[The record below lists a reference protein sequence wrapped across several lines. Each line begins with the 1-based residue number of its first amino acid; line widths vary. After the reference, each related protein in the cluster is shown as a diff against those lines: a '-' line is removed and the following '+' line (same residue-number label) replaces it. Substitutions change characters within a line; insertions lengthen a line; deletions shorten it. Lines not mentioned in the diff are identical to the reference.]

1 MKKSRKK
8 KILKAKLLN
17 YITSFAEDLNKVHPE
32 TKSNFKL
39 EEEEYLIE
47 DYLYTFVEDITD
59 IKEAYDANDNGE
71 TLERLW
77 NGSYNYGIEED

>member
-1 MKKSRKK
+1 MKKNRKK

-32 TKSNFKL
+32 TKANFKL

-59 IKEAYDANDNGE
+59 IKEAYDVNDNGE

>member
-1 MKKSRKK
+1 MKKSQKK

-17 YITSFAEDLNKVHPE
+17 YIIAFTEDLNKVHPD
-32 TKSNFKL
+32 TKAKFRI
-39 EEEEYLIE
+39 EDEEYLLD
-47 DYLYTFVEDITD
+47 DYLNTFVEDIND
-59 IKEAYDANDNGE
+59 IKKAYDTEDNGE

>member
-17 YITSFAEDLNKVHPE
+17 YVTSFAEDLNKVHPE
-32 TKSNFKL
+32 TKATFKI

-59 IKEAYDANDNGE
+59 IKKAYDVNDNGE

>member
-1 MKKSRKK
+1 MKKNQKK
-8 KILKAKLLN
+8 RVLKAKLLN

-32 TKSNFKL
+32 TKAKFRI
-39 EEEEYLIE
+39 EDEEYLIE

-59 IKEAYDANDNGE
+59 IKKAYDVNDNGE